1 MFTDYLTGITSYF
14 KAFQLIG
21 KLRLWKFVMAPG
33 ILSLILGGGIG
44 WTAWKQSE
52 KLGNFL
58 VSWYPWERG
67 MDFISGI
74 AIWIGGFLIVIL
86 GLILYKHLVMVL
98 VSPFM
103 SPLSEKVERHLNGNE
118 GQAYKGFQM
127 GQAIKDILRGL
138 TLAIRNI
145 IRELFLVA
153 IFFLLSFIPVVGIIF
168 TVGIFLVQAYYAGFG
183 NMDYTLE
190 RHQSVSGSVKF
201 IRKNRWLAMGNGTV
215 FMLLL
220 MTGIGFLIA
229 PPLSTIAGTVE
240 VVKRLDGNENHN
252 FGEEQ
257 YV

>member
-1 MFTDYLTGITSYF
+1 MFTDYFAGITSYF

-21 KLRLWKFVMAPG
+21 KLRLWKFVMVPG
-33 ILSLILGGGIG
+33 ILSLLLGGGIG
-44 WTAWKQSE
+44 WTAMRQSE
-52 KLGNFL
+52 RLGNFL
-58 VSWYPWERG
+58 VSWYPWDKG
-67 MDFISGI
+67 IDFISGI
-74 AIWIGGFLIVIL
+74 AIWVGGFLIVVL

-103 SPLSEKVERHLNGNE
+103 SPLSERVERHLSGNE
-118 GQAYKGFQM
+118 GRAYQGFQM
-127 GQAIKDILRGL
+127 GQAIKDVLRGL

-153 IFFLLSFIPVVGIIF
+153 IFFLLSFIPVVGLVF
-168 TVGIFLVQAYYAGFG
+168 TIAIFLVQAYYAGFG

-190 RHQSVSGSVKF
+190 RHESVSGSVQF
-201 IRKNRWLAMGNGTV
+201 IRSNRWLAMGNGTV

-240 VVKRLDGNENHN
+240 VVKRLDGVDNDAYA
-252 FGEEQ
+252 EEQ